1 MSAKL
6 PPPIQNPDNQRYV
19 KKKRDSNLELFRVI
33 TMLLIIAHHYVVNS
47 DVLSVI
53 RENPSETASG
63 FLMLFGAWGKT
74 GINCVV
80 LITGYFMCKSSIY
93 LHKLLKLVTQVLY

>member
-53 RENPSETASG
+53 RENPSELS
-63 FLMLFGAWGKT
+63 
-74 GINCVV
+74 
-80 LITGYFMCKSSIY
+80 LIHI
-93 LHKLLKLVTQVLY
+93 